1 MLLKLK
7 VIAGIIRND
16 LISYVE
22 AYKMAL
28 AWAKMYP
35 DVDPLDFK
43 NLQDRAWQDLESDLK
58 AELAKDGISFRDLST
73 EVKKE
78 GLN

>member
-16 LISYVE
+16 IISYVE
-22 AYKMAL
+22 SYKTAL
-28 AWAKMYP
+28 VWAKMYP
-35 DVDPLDFK
+35 EVDPLDFK
-43 NLQDRAWQDLESDLK
+43 NLQDRAWQDLE
-58 AELAKDGISFRDLST
+58 AELAKDGISFMTMGT

>member
-22 AYKMAL
+22 AYKVAL
-28 AWAKMYP
+28 TWAKIYP
-35 DVDPLDFK
+35 EVDPLDFK
-43 NLQDRAWQDLESDLK
+43 NLQDRAWQDLETDLK
-58 AELAKDGISFRDLST
+58 AELAKDGISFTDLGT
-73 EVKKE
+73 EIKKE